1 MSTAL
6 KVGFVGIGI
15 MGYHMARRLAEQ
27 GHQVRAWNRTPD
39 KAQRLT
45 AFGIEVVAHA
55 ADCARDA
62 EVVICMLSSGP
73 VCDEVLFGP
82 SQVVAAMKPGST
94 LIVMSSIPVET
105 ARRQASAAKALGVDY
120 LDAPVSG
127 GEKGAEAAKLA
138 IMVGG
143 EVAVCE
149 RWRALF
155 EAMGRPVRVGPGGAG
170 QLSKLANQMIVAST
184 ITAVAEAL
192 LFAERGGADPA
203 KLREALL
210 GGFADSTILRLHG
223 QRMIE
228 GNFVPGGPAK
238 YQPKDTST
246 ALALA
251 RSIGLE
257 LPMLDLVDRLY
268 RDMVE
273 HGDGDLDH
281 SAIIL
286 ELKRRQT
293 GASNTL
299 T

>member
-1 MSTAL
+1 MSKTL
-6 KVGFVGIGI
+6 NLGFIGIGI

-27 GHQVRAWNRTPD
+27 GHRVRAWNRTPD
-39 KAQRLT
+39 KALRLT
-45 AFGIEVVAHA
+45 AFGIEVVANA
-55 ADCARDA
+55 ADCARGA

-73 VCDEVLFGP
+73 VCDEVLLGP
-82 SQVVAAMKPGST
+82 GQVIAAMKPGST

-105 ARRQASAAKALGVDY
+105 AQRQAASAKALGIDY

-138 IMVGG
+138 IMIGG
-143 EVAVCE
+143 EIAVFE
-149 RWRALF
+149 RWYALF
-155 EAMGRPVRVGPGGAG
+155 EAMGRPVHVGPTGTG
-170 QLSKLANQMIVAST
+170 QLSKLANQMMVAST

-210 GGFADSTILRLHG
+210 GGFADSTILRQHG

-238 YQPKDTST
+238 YQPKDTGT

>member
-1 MSTAL
+1 MSKAL
-6 KVGFVGIGI
+6 NVGFIGIGI
-15 MGYHMARRLAEQ
+15 MGFHMARSIAEQ
-27 GHQVRAWNRTPD
+27 GHRVRAWNRTLD
-39 KAQRLT
+39 KAQRLA
-45 AFGIEVVAHA
+45 AFGIEVVANA
-55 ADCARDA
+55 ADTASDA
-62 EVVICMLSSGP
+62 DVVICMLSSGP
-73 VCDEVLFGP
+73 VCDEVLFTPG
-82 SQVVAAMKPGST
+82 QVVAAMKPGST

-105 ARRQASAAKALGVDY
+105 ARRQAAAAKALGVDY

-138 IMVGG
+138 IMIGG
-143 EVAVCE
+143 EVAVFE
-149 RWRALF
+149 RWRTLF
-155 EAMGRPVRVGPGGAG
+155 EAMGRPVRVGPTGSG
-170 QLSKLANQMIVAST
+170 QLSKLANQMMVAST

-203 KLREALL
+203 MVREALL

-228 GNFVPGGPAK
+228 GNFIPGGPAK

-293 GASNTL
+293 SASNTL